1 MPRREGPKAEA
12 AVAKARESR
21 WRYLLRNPE
30 FRAEL
35 NELRR
40 HYREVGENYKWG
52 HLLRDGTILKETW
65 EAYDKRNA
73 FREKWELYVPDEL
86 LYPYYNIPDIS
97 PQTVE
102 PFESFLERKDGD
114 FIGSAV
120 SAVDPWDVYGW
131 GEYGG
136 PPRTDPGPGP
146 GRFLEIEV
154 DLSYPDDVILSVISE
169 ELRKARR
176 THPRSRQRQRFDK
189 TDFYLN
195 VYDLAEKGET
205 FRAIAKSLESHV
217 STVKSAYLAAYRN
230 IYGVKPKPSKR
241 TLPMDTF
248 DWENLD
254 DVEHFRTCRDCKKA
268 KTADEMCPPLRL
280 HVTQEHRGQRESTG
294 HDTRR

>member
-1 MPRREGPKAEA
+1 MPPRKGPEAEA
-12 AVAKARESR
+12 IAVKVRESK
-21 WRYLLRNPE
+21 WRYLLRYPD

-40 HYREVGENYKWG
+40 HYREGGGYSQEEMDF
-52 HLLRDGTILKETW
+52 LD
-65 EAYDKRNA
+65 
-73 FREKWELYVPDEL
+73 KWELYSIPSEIL
-86 LYPYYNIPDIS
+86 QPYLRNYLTEDLCLETI
-97 PQTVE
+97 E
-102 PFESFLERKDGD
+102 RYESFFQLKEGD
-114 FIGSAV
+114 FIGGPV
-120 SAVDPWDVYGW
+120 SAGDPWDIHDW
-131 GEYGG
+131 ID
-136 PPRTDPGPGP
+136 PPFPGSRPGV
-146 GRFLEIEV
+146 FLEIMV
-154 DLSYPDDVILSVISE
+154 DLRNPDDVILSLISE
-169 ELRKARR
+169 ELDKARR
-176 THPRSRQRQRFDK
+176 THPRSQQRQRLDK
-189 TDFYLN
+189 TDFYLK

-294 HDTRR
+294 YDTRR

>member
-1 MPRREGPKAEA
+1 MPRRKGPEA
-12 AVAKARESR
+12 QAIAAKARESR
-21 WRYLLRNPE
+21 WRCLLRNPD

-40 HYREVGENYKWG
+40 LYREGGGCGGYNGAK
-52 HLLRDGTILKETW
+52 HRDIL
-65 EAYDKRNA
+65 
-73 FREKWELYVPDEL
+73 EKWELGD
-86 LYPYYNIPDIS
+86 IPSQIAFSWSRDYLIEDLS
-97 PQTVE
+97 SETVE
-102 PFESFLERKDGD
+102 LYESLLERVDGD
-114 FIGSAV
+114 FIRSAV
-120 SAVDPWDVYGW
+120 SADDPWNIYGF
-131 GEYGG
+131 GEYG
-136 PPRTDPGPGP
+136 PSPRTDPGPGP

-154 DLSYPDDVILSVISE
+154 DLSYPDDVILSLISE

-294 HDTRR
+294 YDTRR